1 MKRSSFI
8 IWLYALA
15 LGIPAVLFP
24 LHLLLQPR
32 RHVRDSEGENQSPE
46 PRAKAGNQ
54 APVNRIKY
62 CRKSGNTMR
71 KFCGAVTITLLL
83 SAIALAGPSPSSQ
96 SNQPFPG
103 TLRNARYVYVAAY
116 DGDEFNIHLLP
127 EDRDA
132 IVAVQDAIRKWGK
145 LTLVYRPD
153 EADIVLL
160 VESRPSEDILAVYDA
175 RQLPSGTYL

>member
-1 MKRSSFI
+1 MHKFWGAI
-8 IWLYALA
+8 
-15 LGIPAVLFP
+15 GVM
-24 LHLLLQPR
+24 LLLA
-32 RHVRDSEGENQSPE
+32 V
-46 PRAKAGNQ
+46 AVVA
-54 APVNRIKY
+54 APKPAPAAQT
-62 CRKSGNTMR
+62 S
-71 KFCGAVTITLLL
+71 
-83 SAIALAGPSPSSQ
+83 
-96 SNQPFPG
+96 QPFPG
-103 TLRNARYVYVAAY
+103 TLRNARYVYVASY

-175 RQLPSGTYL
+175 RQMPNGMYLWRAMGRDGLQAGETPLFTQFEKGFEGVQPKAEKSAHK